1 VLLFA
6 LSAGAVAGPVLHFVI
21 PAKSRKAGREPGTR
35 HQMTSLESRWIP
47 DLARLGGL
55 VRNDGFGDMLHGL
68 RREKGFF
75 RSYVDRRFR
84 NPLFGILSSILCLLP
99 AAICLL
105 NFYALYATD
114 H

>member
-6 LSAGAVAGPVLHFVI
+6 LSAGAVTGPVVQFVI
-21 PAKSRKAGREPGTR
+21 PAKFRKAGREPGSR
-35 HQMTSLESRWIP
+35 MKLIVLDSLWIP

-75 RSYVDRRFR
+75 RSYVDRRLR

-99 AAICLL
+99 ACPELVAGLQSASL
-105 NFYALYATD
+105 S
-114 H
+114 